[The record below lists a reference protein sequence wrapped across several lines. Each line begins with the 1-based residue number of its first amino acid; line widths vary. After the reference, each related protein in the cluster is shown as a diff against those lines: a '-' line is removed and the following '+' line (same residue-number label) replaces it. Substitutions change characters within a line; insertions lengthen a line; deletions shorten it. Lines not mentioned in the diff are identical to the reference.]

1 MRGFLTGLCRDA
13 GVALRTQNVQHFLH
27 GRLDAIHDHGEDPGR
42 CAADQHCTLL
52 IHGNGLLP
60 VPAGNIPEYHPGQLI
75 AIALV
80 LLLCPVK
87 VCHIAATHRRVKLH
101 IGDDIQRLGQLLLG
115 QPVLQSNTQD
125 QLKDTAQVGIG
136 DLVEAPGVPDLFHDI
151 TALDLHQTGILRE
164 GDKVVVERAG
174 IPLGKIDSQRLS
186 HRRGHGLLAGPVHGA
201 GAIHDHQSVP
211 VASEVLLGIPGHIHG
226 ATLPVRQDLAGNR
239 GCDDVIGV
247 QGIGVHDCLTARNLI
262 QIRAVALPVV
272 PVEGLA
278 VLEQRPGGLRRVGEG
293 VILLTQ
299 VVLQNPQ
306 GFAQPGQ
313 NLAVLFVAHAQRT
326 SHLSGGSYGI
336 VYVNFDAEGYVN
348 PEPLFEFEITS
359 PTKTSSR
366 AYPTEAGL
374 DYIKR
379 LMQTDTVTYYND
391 TLWVNKFHGLYVV
404 PEQTDSESKVIY
416 RTETSYTGLEL
427 WLRDHDSIDNN
438 LILDTVVASYACYA
452 EKAKAGNIAANMVY
466 HDYEG
471 SLVADLGVNDTLAS
485 DPVQR
490 TIYVEGMGG
499 VMGYVK
505 VTDQFVEKLAEL
517 GDEAKNGGYS
527 TVSINQAM
535 AYFPLTVNVKDPAE
549 RPAAIPFLD
558 AAPTRLGMY
567 TAFASLTGIPDYDY
581 EYEESLSNYGDQY
594 KLPYG
599 GELNRSRGCYAMDV
613 TAYIQR
619 MWSEYQRADGNLD
632 EVKYRSIFVAPAADD
647 MFTLGQVALQGN
659 DAIEIVLTY
668 TLMR

>member
-1 MRGFLTGLCRDA
+1 MMNCNKMSLRRAISAL
-13 GVALRTQNVQHFLH
+13 VAL
-27 GRLDAIHDHGEDPGR
+27 
-42 CAADQHCTLL
+42 CAAVVMLGACTEVDDALGSDL
-52 IHGNGLLP
+52 
-60 VPAGNIPEYHPGQLI
+60 IPENQRMTIRIDTLRNLETYIAQSDSVKSRIKGSGYAYIGQL
-75 AIALV
+75 
-80 LLLCPVK
+80 
-87 VCHIAATHRRVKLH
+87 R
-101 IGDDIQRLGQLLLG
+101 
-115 QPVLQSNTQD
+115 N
-125 QLKDTAQVGIG
+125 DT
-136 DLVEAPGVPDLFHDI
+136 F
-151 TALDLHQTGILRE
+151 
-164 GDKVVVERAG
+164 
-174 IPLGKIDSQRLS
+174 
-186 HRRGHGLLAGPVHGA
+186 
-201 GAIHDHQSVP
+201 
-211 VASEVLLGIPGHIHG
+211 
-226 ATLPVRQDLAGNR
+226 
-239 GCDDVIGV
+239 
-247 QGIGVHDCLTARNLI
+247 
-262 QIRAVALPVV
+262 
-272 PVEGLA
+272 
-278 VLEQRPGGLRRVGEG
+278 GLRRCSFISQILPTQLPYRAGFG
-293 VILLTQ
+293 IDPIFDSVIFTYSISDYK
-299 VVLQNPQ
+299 
-306 GFAQPGQ
+306 GDTMAAQKFYVYEV
-313 NLAVLFVAHAQRT
+313 NRKFVPEDST
-326 SHLSGGSYGI
+326 F
-336 VYVNFDAEGYVN
+336 YVNFDAEGYVN

-438 LILDTVVASYACYA
+438 LILDTIVASYACYA
-452 EKAKAGNIAANMVY
+452 TDAKMGNIAANMVY

-471 SLVADLGVNDTLAS
+471 SLVADLGVNDTLAG

-567 TAFASLTGIPDYDY
+567 TAFASLTGIPDYDH

-619 MWSEYQRADGNLD
+619 MWNEYQRADGNLD

>member
-1 MRGFLTGLCRDA
+1 MMNCNKMSLRRAISAL
-13 GVALRTQNVQHFLH
+13 VAL
-27 GRLDAIHDHGEDPGR
+27 
-42 CAADQHCTLL
+42 CAAVVMLGACTEVDDALGSDL
-52 IHGNGLLP
+52 
-60 VPAGNIPEYHPGQLI
+60 IPENQRMTIRIDTLRNLETYIAQSDSVKSRIKGSGYAYIGQL
-75 AIALV
+75 
-80 LLLCPVK
+80 
-87 VCHIAATHRRVKLH
+87 R
-101 IGDDIQRLGQLLLG
+101 
-115 QPVLQSNTQD
+115 N
-125 QLKDTAQVGIG
+125 DT
-136 DLVEAPGVPDLFHDI
+136 F
-151 TALDLHQTGILRE
+151 
-164 GDKVVVERAG
+164 
-174 IPLGKIDSQRLS
+174 
-186 HRRGHGLLAGPVHGA
+186 
-201 GAIHDHQSVP
+201 
-211 VASEVLLGIPGHIHG
+211 
-226 ATLPVRQDLAGNR
+226 
-239 GCDDVIGV
+239 
-247 QGIGVHDCLTARNLI
+247 
-262 QIRAVALPVV
+262 
-272 PVEGLA
+272 
-278 VLEQRPGGLRRVGEG
+278 GLRRCSFISQILPTQLPYRAGFG
-293 VILLTQ
+293 IDPIFDSVIFTYSISDYK
-299 VVLQNPQ
+299 
-306 GFAQPGQ
+306 GDTMAAQKFYVYEV
-313 NLAVLFVAHAQRT
+313 NRKFVPEDST
-326 SHLSGGSYGI
+326 F
-336 VYVNFDAEGYVN
+336 YVNFDAEGYVN

-366 AYPTEAGL
+366 AYPTKAGL

-438 LILDTVVASYACYA
+438 LILDTIVASYACYA
-452 EKAKAGNIAANMVY
+452 KDAKMGNIAANMVY

-471 SLVADLGVNDTLAS
+471 SIVGALGVNDTLAS

-613 TAYIQR
+613 TAYVQR
-619 MWSEYQRADGNLD
+619 MWNEYQRADGNLD

>member
-1 MRGFLTGLCRDA
+1 MMNCNKMSLRRAISAL
-13 GVALRTQNVQHFLH
+13 VAL
-27 GRLDAIHDHGEDPGR
+27 
-42 CAADQHCTLL
+42 CAAVVMLGACTEVDDALGSDL
-52 IHGNGLLP
+52 
-60 VPAGNIPEYHPGQLI
+60 IPENQRMTIRIDTLRNLETYIAQSDSVKSRIKGSGYAYIGQL
-75 AIALV
+75 
-80 LLLCPVK
+80 
-87 VCHIAATHRRVKLH
+87 R
-101 IGDDIQRLGQLLLG
+101 
-115 QPVLQSNTQD
+115 N
-125 QLKDTAQVGIG
+125 DT
-136 DLVEAPGVPDLFHDI
+136 F
-151 TALDLHQTGILRE
+151 
-164 GDKVVVERAG
+164 
-174 IPLGKIDSQRLS
+174 
-186 HRRGHGLLAGPVHGA
+186 
-201 GAIHDHQSVP
+201 
-211 VASEVLLGIPGHIHG
+211 
-226 ATLPVRQDLAGNR
+226 
-239 GCDDVIGV
+239 
-247 QGIGVHDCLTARNLI
+247 
-262 QIRAVALPVV
+262 
-272 PVEGLA
+272 
-278 VLEQRPGGLRRVGEG
+278 GLRRCSFISQILPTQLPYRAGFG
-293 VILLTQ
+293 IDPIFDSVIFTYSISDYK
-299 VVLQNPQ
+299 
-306 GFAQPGQ
+306 GDTMAAQKFYVYEV
-313 NLAVLFVAHAQRT
+313 NRKFVPEDST
-326 SHLSGGSYGI
+326 F
-336 VYVNFDAEGYVN
+336 YVNFDAEGYVN

-438 LILDTVVASYACYA
+438 LILDTIVASYACYA
-452 EKAKAGNIAANMVY
+452 TDAKMGNIAANMVY

-471 SLVADLGVNDTLAS
+471 SLVADLGVNDTLAG

-567 TAFASLTGIPDYDY
+567 TAFASLTGIPDYDH

-619 MWSEYQRADGNLD
+619 MWNEYQRADGNLD

-647 MFTLGQVALQGN
+647 MFTIGQVALQGN

>member
-1 MRGFLTGLCRDA
+1 MMNCNKMSLRRAISAL
-13 GVALRTQNVQHFLH
+13 VAL
-27 GRLDAIHDHGEDPGR
+27 
-42 CAADQHCTLL
+42 CAAVVMLGACTEVDDALGSDL
-52 IHGNGLLP
+52 
-60 VPAGNIPEYHPGQLI
+60 IPENQRMTIRIDTLRNLETYIAQSDSVKSRIKGSGYAYIGQL
-75 AIALV
+75 
-80 LLLCPVK
+80 
-87 VCHIAATHRRVKLH
+87 R
-101 IGDDIQRLGQLLLG
+101 
-115 QPVLQSNTQD
+115 N
-125 QLKDTAQVGIG
+125 DT
-136 DLVEAPGVPDLFHDI
+136 F
-151 TALDLHQTGILRE
+151 
-164 GDKVVVERAG
+164 
-174 IPLGKIDSQRLS
+174 
-186 HRRGHGLLAGPVHGA
+186 
-201 GAIHDHQSVP
+201 
-211 VASEVLLGIPGHIHG
+211 
-226 ATLPVRQDLAGNR
+226 
-239 GCDDVIGV
+239 
-247 QGIGVHDCLTARNLI
+247 
-262 QIRAVALPVV
+262 
-272 PVEGLA
+272 
-278 VLEQRPGGLRRVGEG
+278 GLRRCSFISQILPTQLPYRAGFG
-293 VILLTQ
+293 IDPIFDSVIFTYSISDYK
-299 VVLQNPQ
+299 
-306 GFAQPGQ
+306 GDTMAAQKFYVYEV
-313 NLAVLFVAHAQRT
+313 NRKFVPEDST
-326 SHLSGGSYGI
+326 F
-336 VYVNFDAEGYVN
+336 YVNFDAEGYVN

-438 LILDTVVASYACYA
+438 LILDTIVASYACYA
-452 EKAKAGNIAANMVY
+452 TDAKMGNIAANMVY

-471 SLVADLGVNDTLAS
+471 SLVADLGVNDTLAG
-485 DPVQR
+485 DPVRR

-567 TAFASLTGIPDYDY
+567 TAFASLTGIPDYDH

-619 MWSEYQRADGNLD
+619 MWNEYQRADGNLD

-647 MFTLGQVALQGN
+647 MFTIGQVALQGN

>member
-1 MRGFLTGLCRDA
+1 MMNCNKMSLRRAISAL
-13 GVALRTQNVQHFLH
+13 VAL
-27 GRLDAIHDHGEDPGR
+27 
-42 CAADQHCTLL
+42 CAAVVMLGACTEVDDALGSDL
-52 IHGNGLLP
+52 
-60 VPAGNIPEYHPGQLI
+60 IPENQRMTIRIDTLRNLETYIAQSDSVKSRIKGSGYAYIGQL
-75 AIALV
+75 
-80 LLLCPVK
+80 
-87 VCHIAATHRRVKLH
+87 R
-101 IGDDIQRLGQLLLG
+101 
-115 QPVLQSNTQD
+115 N
-125 QLKDTAQVGIG
+125 DT
-136 DLVEAPGVPDLFHDI
+136 F
-151 TALDLHQTGILRE
+151 
-164 GDKVVVERAG
+164 
-174 IPLGKIDSQRLS
+174 
-186 HRRGHGLLAGPVHGA
+186 
-201 GAIHDHQSVP
+201 
-211 VASEVLLGIPGHIHG
+211 
-226 ATLPVRQDLAGNR
+226 
-239 GCDDVIGV
+239 
-247 QGIGVHDCLTARNLI
+247 
-262 QIRAVALPVV
+262 
-272 PVEGLA
+272 
-278 VLEQRPGGLRRVGEG
+278 GLRRCSFISQILPTQLPYRAGFG
-293 VILLTQ
+293 IDPIFDSVIFTYSISDYK
-299 VVLQNPQ
+299 
-306 GFAQPGQ
+306 GDTMAAQKFYVYEV
-313 NLAVLFVAHAQRT
+313 NRKFVPEDST
-326 SHLSGGSYGI
+326 F
-336 VYVNFDAEGYVN
+336 YVNFDAEGYVN

-366 AYPTEAGL
+366 AYPTKAGL

-438 LILDTVVASYACYA
+438 LILDTIVASYACYA
-452 EKAKAGNIAANMVY
+452 KDAKMGNIAANMVY

-471 SLVADLGVNDTLAS
+471 SIVGALGVNDTLAS

>member
-1 MRGFLTGLCRDA
+1 MMNCNKMSLRRAISAL
-13 GVALRTQNVQHFLH
+13 VAL
-27 GRLDAIHDHGEDPGR
+27 
-42 CAADQHCTLL
+42 CAAVVMLGACTEVDDALGSDL
-52 IHGNGLLP
+52 
-60 VPAGNIPEYHPGQLI
+60 IPENQRMTIRIDTLRNLETYIAQSDSVKSRIKGSGYAYIGQL
-75 AIALV
+75 
-80 LLLCPVK
+80 
-87 VCHIAATHRRVKLH
+87 R
-101 IGDDIQRLGQLLLG
+101 
-115 QPVLQSNTQD
+115 N
-125 QLKDTAQVGIG
+125 DT
-136 DLVEAPGVPDLFHDI
+136 F
-151 TALDLHQTGILRE
+151 
-164 GDKVVVERAG
+164 
-174 IPLGKIDSQRLS
+174 
-186 HRRGHGLLAGPVHGA
+186 
-201 GAIHDHQSVP
+201 
-211 VASEVLLGIPGHIHG
+211 
-226 ATLPVRQDLAGNR
+226 
-239 GCDDVIGV
+239 
-247 QGIGVHDCLTARNLI
+247 
-262 QIRAVALPVV
+262 
-272 PVEGLA
+272 
-278 VLEQRPGGLRRVGEG
+278 GLRRCSFISQILPTQLPYRAGFG
-293 VILLTQ
+293 IDPIFDSVIFTYSISDYK
-299 VVLQNPQ
+299 
-306 GFAQPGQ
+306 GDTMAAQKFYVYEV
-313 NLAVLFVAHAQRT
+313 NRKFVPEDST
-326 SHLSGGSYGI
+326 F
-336 VYVNFDAEGYVN
+336 YVNFDAEGYVN

-471 SLVADLGVNDTLAS
+471 SLVADLGVNDTLAG

-567 TAFASLTGIPDYDY
+567 TAFASLTGIPDYDH

-613 TAYIQR
+613 TAYVQR
-619 MWSEYQRADGNLD
+619 MWNEYQRADGNLD

>member
-1 MRGFLTGLCRDA
+1 MMNCNKMSLRRAISAL
-13 GVALRTQNVQHFLH
+13 VAL
-27 GRLDAIHDHGEDPGR
+27 
-42 CAADQHCTLL
+42 CAAVVMLGACTEVDDALGSDL
-52 IHGNGLLP
+52 
-60 VPAGNIPEYHPGQLI
+60 IPENQRMTIRIDTLRNLETYIAQSDSVKSRINGSGYAYIGQL
-75 AIALV
+75 
-80 LLLCPVK
+80 
-87 VCHIAATHRRVKLH
+87 R
-101 IGDDIQRLGQLLLG
+101 
-115 QPVLQSNTQD
+115 N
-125 QLKDTAQVGIG
+125 DT
-136 DLVEAPGVPDLFHDI
+136 F
-151 TALDLHQTGILRE
+151 
-164 GDKVVVERAG
+164 
-174 IPLGKIDSQRLS
+174 
-186 HRRGHGLLAGPVHGA
+186 
-201 GAIHDHQSVP
+201 
-211 VASEVLLGIPGHIHG
+211 
-226 ATLPVRQDLAGNR
+226 
-239 GCDDVIGV
+239 
-247 QGIGVHDCLTARNLI
+247 
-262 QIRAVALPVV
+262 
-272 PVEGLA
+272 
-278 VLEQRPGGLRRVGEG
+278 GLRRCSFISQILPTQLPYRAGFG
-293 VILLTQ
+293 IDPIFDSVIFTYSISDYK
-299 VVLQNPQ
+299 
-306 GFAQPGQ
+306 GDTMAAQKFYVYEV
-313 NLAVLFVAHAQRT
+313 NRKFVPEDST
-326 SHLSGGSYGI
+326 F
-336 VYVNFDAEGYVN
+336 YVNFDAEGYVN

-452 EKAKAGNIAANMVY
+452 EKAKMGNIAANMVY

-613 TAYIQR
+613 TAYVQR

>member
-1 MRGFLTGLCRDA
+1 MMNCNKMSLRRAISAL
-13 GVALRTQNVQHFLH
+13 VAL
-27 GRLDAIHDHGEDPGR
+27 
-42 CAADQHCTLL
+42 CAAVVMLGACTEVDDALGSDL
-52 IHGNGLLP
+52 
-60 VPAGNIPEYHPGQLI
+60 IPENQRMTIRIDTLRNLETYIAQSDSVKSRIKGSGYAYIGQL
-75 AIALV
+75 
-80 LLLCPVK
+80 
-87 VCHIAATHRRVKLH
+87 R
-101 IGDDIQRLGQLLLG
+101 
-115 QPVLQSNTQD
+115 N
-125 QLKDTAQVGIG
+125 DT
-136 DLVEAPGVPDLFHDI
+136 F
-151 TALDLHQTGILRE
+151 
-164 GDKVVVERAG
+164 
-174 IPLGKIDSQRLS
+174 
-186 HRRGHGLLAGPVHGA
+186 
-201 GAIHDHQSVP
+201 
-211 VASEVLLGIPGHIHG
+211 
-226 ATLPVRQDLAGNR
+226 
-239 GCDDVIGV
+239 
-247 QGIGVHDCLTARNLI
+247 
-262 QIRAVALPVV
+262 
-272 PVEGLA
+272 
-278 VLEQRPGGLRRVGEG
+278 GLRRCSFISQILPTQLPYRAGFG
-293 VILLTQ
+293 IDPIFDSVIFTYSISDYK
-299 VVLQNPQ
+299 
-306 GFAQPGQ
+306 GDTMAAQKFYVYEV
-313 NLAVLFVAHAQRT
+313 NRKFVPEDST
-326 SHLSGGSYGI
+326 F
-336 VYVNFDAEGYVN
+336 YVNFDAEGYVN

-438 LILDTVVASYACYA
+438 LILDTIVASYACYA
-452 EKAKAGNIAANMVY
+452 KDAKMGNIAANMVE

-471 SLVADLGVNDTLAS
+471 SIVGALGVNDTLAS
-485 DPVQR
+485 DPIQR

-535 AYFPLTVNVKDPAE
+535 VYFPLTVNVKDPAE
-549 RPAAIPFLD
+549 RPVAIPFLD

-567 TAFASLTGIPDYDY
+567 TAFASLTGIPDYDH
-581 EYEESLSNYGDQY
+581 EYEESLSNYGESY

-599 GELNRSRGCYAMDV
+599 GELNRSRGCYTMDV
-613 TAYIQR
+613 TAYVQR

>member
-1 MRGFLTGLCRDA
+1 MNCNKMSLRRAISAL
-13 GVALRTQNVQHFLH
+13 VAL
-27 GRLDAIHDHGEDPGR
+27 
-42 CAADQHCTLL
+42 CAAVVMLGACTEVDDALGSDL
-52 IHGNGLLP
+52 
-60 VPAGNIPEYHPGQLI
+60 IPENQRMTIRIDTLRNLETYIAQSDSVKSRINGSGYAYIGQL
-75 AIALV
+75 
-80 LLLCPVK
+80 
-87 VCHIAATHRRVKLH
+87 R
-101 IGDDIQRLGQLLLG
+101 
-115 QPVLQSNTQD
+115 N
-125 QLKDTAQVGIG
+125 DT
-136 DLVEAPGVPDLFHDI
+136 F
-151 TALDLHQTGILRE
+151 
-164 GDKVVVERAG
+164 
-174 IPLGKIDSQRLS
+174 
-186 HRRGHGLLAGPVHGA
+186 
-201 GAIHDHQSVP
+201 
-211 VASEVLLGIPGHIHG
+211 
-226 ATLPVRQDLAGNR
+226 
-239 GCDDVIGV
+239 
-247 QGIGVHDCLTARNLI
+247 
-262 QIRAVALPVV
+262 
-272 PVEGLA
+272 
-278 VLEQRPGGLRRVGEG
+278 GLRRCSFISQILPTQLPYRAGFG
-293 VILLTQ
+293 IDPIFDSVIFTYSISDYK
-299 VVLQNPQ
+299 
-306 GFAQPGQ
+306 GDTMAAQKFYVYEV
-313 NLAVLFVAHAQRT
+313 NRKFVPEDST
-326 SHLSGGSYGI
+326 F
-336 VYVNFDAEGYVN
+336 YVNFDAEGYVN

-416 RTETSYTGLEL
+416 RTETSYTGMEL

-438 LILDTVVASYACYA
+438 LILDTIVASYACYA
-452 EKAKAGNIAANMVY
+452 KDAKMGNIAANMVY

-613 TAYIQR
+613 TAYVQR

>member
-1 MRGFLTGLCRDA
+1 MMNCNKMSLRRAISAL
-13 GVALRTQNVQHFLH
+13 VAL
-27 GRLDAIHDHGEDPGR
+27 
-42 CAADQHCTLL
+42 CAAVVMLGACTEVDDALGSDL
-52 IHGNGLLP
+52 
-60 VPAGNIPEYHPGQLI
+60 IPENQRMTIRIDTLRNLETYIAQSDSVKSRIKGSGYAYIGQL
-75 AIALV
+75 
-80 LLLCPVK
+80 
-87 VCHIAATHRRVKLH
+87 R
-101 IGDDIQRLGQLLLG
+101 
-115 QPVLQSNTQD
+115 N
-125 QLKDTAQVGIG
+125 DT
-136 DLVEAPGVPDLFHDI
+136 F
-151 TALDLHQTGILRE
+151 
-164 GDKVVVERAG
+164 
-174 IPLGKIDSQRLS
+174 
-186 HRRGHGLLAGPVHGA
+186 
-201 GAIHDHQSVP
+201 
-211 VASEVLLGIPGHIHG
+211 
-226 ATLPVRQDLAGNR
+226 
-239 GCDDVIGV
+239 
-247 QGIGVHDCLTARNLI
+247 
-262 QIRAVALPVV
+262 
-272 PVEGLA
+272 
-278 VLEQRPGGLRRVGEG
+278 GLRRCSFISQILPTQLPYRAGFG
-293 VILLTQ
+293 IDPIFDSVIFTYSISDYK
-299 VVLQNPQ
+299 
-306 GFAQPGQ
+306 GDTMAAQKFYVYEV
-313 NLAVLFVAHAQRT
+313 NRKFVPEDST
-326 SHLSGGSYGI
+326 F
-336 VYVNFDAEGYVN
+336 YVNFDAEGYVN

-438 LILDTVVASYACYA
+438 LILDTIVASYACYA
-452 EKAKAGNIAANMVY
+452 TDAKMGNIAANMVY

-471 SLVADLGVNDTLAS
+471 SLVADLGVNDTLAG

-613 TAYIQR
+613 TAYVQR
-619 MWSEYQRADGNLD
+619 MWNEYQRADGNLD

>member
-1 MRGFLTGLCRDA
+1 MMNCNKMSLRRAISAL
-13 GVALRTQNVQHFLH
+13 VAL
-27 GRLDAIHDHGEDPGR
+27 
-42 CAADQHCTLL
+42 CAAVVMLGACTEVDDALGSDL
-52 IHGNGLLP
+52 
-60 VPAGNIPEYHPGQLI
+60 IPENQRMTIRIDTLRNLETYIAQSDSVKSRINGSGYAYIGQL
-75 AIALV
+75 
-80 LLLCPVK
+80 
-87 VCHIAATHRRVKLH
+87 R
-101 IGDDIQRLGQLLLG
+101 
-115 QPVLQSNTQD
+115 N
-125 QLKDTAQVGIG
+125 DT
-136 DLVEAPGVPDLFHDI
+136 F
-151 TALDLHQTGILRE
+151 
-164 GDKVVVERAG
+164 
-174 IPLGKIDSQRLS
+174 
-186 HRRGHGLLAGPVHGA
+186 
-201 GAIHDHQSVP
+201 
-211 VASEVLLGIPGHIHG
+211 
-226 ATLPVRQDLAGNR
+226 
-239 GCDDVIGV
+239 
-247 QGIGVHDCLTARNLI
+247 
-262 QIRAVALPVV
+262 
-272 PVEGLA
+272 
-278 VLEQRPGGLRRVGEG
+278 GLRRCSFISQILPTQLPYRAGFG
-293 VILLTQ
+293 IDPIFDSVIFTYSISDYK
-299 VVLQNPQ
+299 
-306 GFAQPGQ
+306 GDTMAAQKFYVYEV
-313 NLAVLFVAHAQRT
+313 NRKFVPEDST
-326 SHLSGGSYGI
+326 F
-336 VYVNFDAEGYVN
+336 YVNFDAEGYVN

-416 RTETSYTGLEL
+416 RTETSYTGMEL

-438 LILDTVVASYACYA
+438 LILDTIVASYACYA
-452 EKAKAGNIAANMVY
+452 KDAKMGNIAANMVY

-613 TAYIQR
+613 TAYVQR

>member
-1 MRGFLTGLCRDA
+1 MMNCNKMSLRRAISAL
-13 GVALRTQNVQHFLH
+13 VAL
-27 GRLDAIHDHGEDPGR
+27 
-42 CAADQHCTLL
+42 CAAVVMLGACTEVDDALGSDL
-52 IHGNGLLP
+52 
-60 VPAGNIPEYHPGQLI
+60 IPENQRMTIRIDTLRNLETYIAQSDSVKSRIKGSGYAYIGQL
-75 AIALV
+75 
-80 LLLCPVK
+80 
-87 VCHIAATHRRVKLH
+87 R
-101 IGDDIQRLGQLLLG
+101 
-115 QPVLQSNTQD
+115 N
-125 QLKDTAQVGIG
+125 DT
-136 DLVEAPGVPDLFHDI
+136 F
-151 TALDLHQTGILRE
+151 
-164 GDKVVVERAG
+164 
-174 IPLGKIDSQRLS
+174 
-186 HRRGHGLLAGPVHGA
+186 
-201 GAIHDHQSVP
+201 
-211 VASEVLLGIPGHIHG
+211 
-226 ATLPVRQDLAGNR
+226 
-239 GCDDVIGV
+239 
-247 QGIGVHDCLTARNLI
+247 
-262 QIRAVALPVV
+262 
-272 PVEGLA
+272 
-278 VLEQRPGGLRRVGEG
+278 GLRRCSFISQILPTQLPYRAGFG
-293 VILLTQ
+293 IDPIFDSVIFTYSISDYK
-299 VVLQNPQ
+299 
-306 GFAQPGQ
+306 GDTMAAQKFYVYEV
-313 NLAVLFVAHAQRT
+313 NRKFVPEDST
-326 SHLSGGSYGI
+326 F
-336 VYVNFDAEGYVN
+336 YVNFDAEGYVN

-438 LILDTVVASYACYA
+438 LILDTIVASYACYA
-452 EKAKAGNIAANMVY
+452 KDAKMGNIAANMVY

>member
-1 MRGFLTGLCRDA
+1 MMNCNKMSLRRAISAL
-13 GVALRTQNVQHFLH
+13 VAL
-27 GRLDAIHDHGEDPGR
+27 
-42 CAADQHCTLL
+42 CAAVVMLGACTEVDDALGSDL
-52 IHGNGLLP
+52 
-60 VPAGNIPEYHPGQLI
+60 IPENQRMTIRIDTLRNLETYIAQSDSVKSRIKGSGYAYIGQL
-75 AIALV
+75 
-80 LLLCPVK
+80 
-87 VCHIAATHRRVKLH
+87 R
-101 IGDDIQRLGQLLLG
+101 
-115 QPVLQSNTQD
+115 N
-125 QLKDTAQVGIG
+125 DT
-136 DLVEAPGVPDLFHDI
+136 F
-151 TALDLHQTGILRE
+151 
-164 GDKVVVERAG
+164 
-174 IPLGKIDSQRLS
+174 
-186 HRRGHGLLAGPVHGA
+186 
-201 GAIHDHQSVP
+201 
-211 VASEVLLGIPGHIHG
+211 
-226 ATLPVRQDLAGNR
+226 
-239 GCDDVIGV
+239 
-247 QGIGVHDCLTARNLI
+247 
-262 QIRAVALPVV
+262 
-272 PVEGLA
+272 
-278 VLEQRPGGLRRVGEG
+278 GLRRCSFISQ
-293 VILLTQ
+293 ILPTQ
-299 VVLQNPQ
+299 LPYRA
-306 GFAQPGQ
+306 GFGIDPIFDSVMFTYSISDYKGDTMAAQKFYVYEV
-313 NLAVLFVAHAQRT
+313 NRKFVPEDST
-326 SHLSGGSYGI
+326 F
-336 VYVNFDAEGYVN
+336 YVNFDAEGYVN
-348 PEPLFEFEITS
+348 SEPLFEFEITS

-438 LILDTVVASYACYA
+438 LILDTIVASYACYA
-452 EKAKAGNIAANMVY
+452 KDAKMGNISANMVY

-471 SLVADLGVNDTLAS
+471 SIVGALGVNDTLAS

-535 AYFPLTVNVKDPAE
+535 VYFPLTVNVKDPAE

-558 AAPTRLGMY
+558 AAPMRLGMY
-567 TAFASLTGIPDYDY
+567 TAFASLTGIPDYDH

-613 TAYIQR
+613 TAYVQR

>member
-1 MRGFLTGLCRDA
+1 MMNCNKMSLRRAISAL
-13 GVALRTQNVQHFLH
+13 VAL
-27 GRLDAIHDHGEDPGR
+27 
-42 CAADQHCTLL
+42 CAAVVMLGACTEVDDALGSDL
-52 IHGNGLLP
+52 
-60 VPAGNIPEYHPGQLI
+60 IPENQRMTIRIDTLRNLETYIAQSDSVKSRIKGSGYAYIGQL
-75 AIALV
+75 
-80 LLLCPVK
+80 
-87 VCHIAATHRRVKLH
+87 R
-101 IGDDIQRLGQLLLG
+101 
-115 QPVLQSNTQD
+115 N
-125 QLKDTAQVGIG
+125 DT
-136 DLVEAPGVPDLFHDI
+136 F
-151 TALDLHQTGILRE
+151 
-164 GDKVVVERAG
+164 
-174 IPLGKIDSQRLS
+174 
-186 HRRGHGLLAGPVHGA
+186 
-201 GAIHDHQSVP
+201 
-211 VASEVLLGIPGHIHG
+211 
-226 ATLPVRQDLAGNR
+226 
-239 GCDDVIGV
+239 
-247 QGIGVHDCLTARNLI
+247 
-262 QIRAVALPVV
+262 
-272 PVEGLA
+272 
-278 VLEQRPGGLRRVGEG
+278 GLRRCSFISQ
-293 VILLTQ
+293 ILPTQ
-299 VVLQNPQ
+299 LPYRA
-306 GFAQPGQ
+306 GFGIDPIFDSVMFTYSISDYKGDTMAAQKFYVYEV
-313 NLAVLFVAHAQRT
+313 NRKFVPEDST
-326 SHLSGGSYGI
+326 F
-336 VYVNFDAEGYVN
+336 YVNFDAEGYVN

-438 LILDTVVASYACYA
+438 LILDTIVASYACYA
-452 EKAKAGNIAANMVY
+452 QDATMGNIAANMVE

-471 SLVADLGVNDTLAS
+471 SIVGALGVNDTLAS

-535 AYFPLTVNVKDPAE
+535 VYFPLTVNVKDPAE

-567 TAFASLTGIPDYDY
+567 TAFASLTGIPDYDH
-581 EYEESLSNYGDQY
+581 EYEESLSNYGESY

-599 GELNRSRGCYAMDV
+599 GELNRSRGCYTMDV
-613 TAYIQR
+613 TAYVQR

>member
-1 MRGFLTGLCRDA
+1 MNCNKMSLRRAISAL
-13 GVALRTQNVQHFLH
+13 VAL
-27 GRLDAIHDHGEDPGR
+27 
-42 CAADQHCTLL
+42 CAAVVMLGACTEVDDALGSDL
-52 IHGNGLLP
+52 
-60 VPAGNIPEYHPGQLI
+60 IPENQRMTIRIDTLRNLETYIAQSDSVKSRIKGSGYAYIGQL
-75 AIALV
+75 
-80 LLLCPVK
+80 
-87 VCHIAATHRRVKLH
+87 R
-101 IGDDIQRLGQLLLG
+101 
-115 QPVLQSNTQD
+115 N
-125 QLKDTAQVGIG
+125 DT
-136 DLVEAPGVPDLFHDI
+136 F
-151 TALDLHQTGILRE
+151 
-164 GDKVVVERAG
+164 
-174 IPLGKIDSQRLS
+174 
-186 HRRGHGLLAGPVHGA
+186 
-201 GAIHDHQSVP
+201 
-211 VASEVLLGIPGHIHG
+211 
-226 ATLPVRQDLAGNR
+226 
-239 GCDDVIGV
+239 
-247 QGIGVHDCLTARNLI
+247 
-262 QIRAVALPVV
+262 
-272 PVEGLA
+272 
-278 VLEQRPGGLRRVGEG
+278 GLRRCSFISQILPTQLPYRAGFG
-293 VILLTQ
+293 IDPIFDSVIFTYSISDYK
-299 VVLQNPQ
+299 
-306 GFAQPGQ
+306 GDTMAAQKFYVYEV
-313 NLAVLFVAHAQRT
+313 NRKFVPEDST
-326 SHLSGGSYGI
+326 F
-336 VYVNFDAEGYVN
+336 YVNFDAEGYVN

-438 LILDTVVASYACYA
+438 LILDTIVASYACYA
-452 EKAKAGNIAANMVY
+452 KDAKMGNIAANMVE

-471 SLVADLGVNDTLAS
+471 SIVGALGVNDTLAS
-485 DPVQR
+485 DPIQR

-535 AYFPLTVNVKDPAE
+535 VYFPLTVNVKDPAE
-549 RPAAIPFLD
+549 RPVAIPFLD

-567 TAFASLTGIPDYDY
+567 TAFASLTGIPDYDH
-581 EYEESLSNYGDQY
+581 EYEESLSNYGESY

-599 GELNRSRGCYAMDV
+599 GELNRSRGCYTMDV
-613 TAYIQR
+613 TAYVQR

>member
-1 MRGFLTGLCRDA
+1 MNCNKMSLRRAISAL
-13 GVALRTQNVQHFLH
+13 VAL
-27 GRLDAIHDHGEDPGR
+27 
-42 CAADQHCTLL
+42 CAAVVMLGACTEVDDALGSDL
-52 IHGNGLLP
+52 
-60 VPAGNIPEYHPGQLI
+60 IPENQRMTIRIDTLRNLETYIAQSDSVKSRIKGSGYAYIGQL
-75 AIALV
+75 
-80 LLLCPVK
+80 
-87 VCHIAATHRRVKLH
+87 R
-101 IGDDIQRLGQLLLG
+101 
-115 QPVLQSNTQD
+115 N
-125 QLKDTAQVGIG
+125 DT
-136 DLVEAPGVPDLFHDI
+136 F
-151 TALDLHQTGILRE
+151 
-164 GDKVVVERAG
+164 
-174 IPLGKIDSQRLS
+174 
-186 HRRGHGLLAGPVHGA
+186 
-201 GAIHDHQSVP
+201 
-211 VASEVLLGIPGHIHG
+211 
-226 ATLPVRQDLAGNR
+226 
-239 GCDDVIGV
+239 
-247 QGIGVHDCLTARNLI
+247 
-262 QIRAVALPVV
+262 
-272 PVEGLA
+272 
-278 VLEQRPGGLRRVGEG
+278 GLRRCSFISQILPTQLPYRAGFG
-293 VILLTQ
+293 IDPIFDSVIFTYSISDYK
-299 VVLQNPQ
+299 
-306 GFAQPGQ
+306 GDTMAAQKFYVYEV
-313 NLAVLFVAHAQRT
+313 NRKFVPEDST
-326 SHLSGGSYGI
+326 F
-336 VYVNFDAEGYVN
+336 YVNFDAEGYVN

-438 LILDTVVASYACYA
+438 LILDTIVASYACYA
-452 EKAKAGNIAANMVY
+452 TDAKMGNIAANMVY

-567 TAFASLTGIPDYDY
+567 TAFASLTGIPDYDH

-619 MWSEYQRADGNLD
+619 MWNEYQRADGNLD

>member
-1 MRGFLTGLCRDA
+1 MMNCNKMSLRRAISAL
-13 GVALRTQNVQHFLH
+13 VAL
-27 GRLDAIHDHGEDPGR
+27 
-42 CAADQHCTLL
+42 CAAVVMLGACTEVDDALGSDL
-52 IHGNGLLP
+52 
-60 VPAGNIPEYHPGQLI
+60 IPENQRMTIRIDTLRNLETYIAQSDSVKSRIEGSGYAYIGQL
-75 AIALV
+75 
-80 LLLCPVK
+80 
-87 VCHIAATHRRVKLH
+87 R
-101 IGDDIQRLGQLLLG
+101 
-115 QPVLQSNTQD
+115 N
-125 QLKDTAQVGIG
+125 DT
-136 DLVEAPGVPDLFHDI
+136 F
-151 TALDLHQTGILRE
+151 
-164 GDKVVVERAG
+164 
-174 IPLGKIDSQRLS
+174 
-186 HRRGHGLLAGPVHGA
+186 
-201 GAIHDHQSVP
+201 
-211 VASEVLLGIPGHIHG
+211 
-226 ATLPVRQDLAGNR
+226 
-239 GCDDVIGV
+239 
-247 QGIGVHDCLTARNLI
+247 
-262 QIRAVALPVV
+262 
-272 PVEGLA
+272 
-278 VLEQRPGGLRRVGEG
+278 GLRRCSFISQ
-293 VILLTQ
+293 ILPTQ
-299 VVLQNPQ
+299 LPYRA
-306 GFAQPGQ
+306 GFGIDPIFDSVMFTYSISDYKGDTMAAQKFYVYEV
-313 NLAVLFVAHAQRT
+313 NRKFVPEDST
-326 SHLSGGSYGI
+326 F
-336 VYVNFDAEGYVN
+336 YVNFDAEGYVN

-438 LILDTVVASYACYA
+438 LILDTIVASYACYA
-452 EKAKAGNIAANMVY
+452 KDAKMGNIAANMVE

-471 SLVADLGVNDTLAS
+471 SIVGALGVNDTLAS
-485 DPVQR
+485 DPIQR

-535 AYFPLTVNVKDPAE
+535 VYFPLTVNVKDPAE

-567 TAFASLTGIPDYDY
+567 TAFASLTGIPDYDH
-581 EYEESLSNYGDQY
+581 EYEESLSNYGESY

-599 GELNRSRGCYAMDV
+599 GELNRSRGCYTMDV
-613 TAYIQR
+613 TAYVQR

>member
-1 MRGFLTGLCRDA
+1 MNCNKMSLRRAISAL
-13 GVALRTQNVQHFLH
+13 VAL
-27 GRLDAIHDHGEDPGR
+27 
-42 CAADQHCTLL
+42 CAAVVMLGACTEVDDALGSDL
-52 IHGNGLLP
+52 
-60 VPAGNIPEYHPGQLI
+60 IPENQRMTIRIDTLRNLETYIAQSDSVKSRIKGSGYAYIGQL
-75 AIALV
+75 
-80 LLLCPVK
+80 
-87 VCHIAATHRRVKLH
+87 R
-101 IGDDIQRLGQLLLG
+101 
-115 QPVLQSNTQD
+115 N
-125 QLKDTAQVGIG
+125 DT
-136 DLVEAPGVPDLFHDI
+136 F
-151 TALDLHQTGILRE
+151 
-164 GDKVVVERAG
+164 
-174 IPLGKIDSQRLS
+174 
-186 HRRGHGLLAGPVHGA
+186 
-201 GAIHDHQSVP
+201 
-211 VASEVLLGIPGHIHG
+211 
-226 ATLPVRQDLAGNR
+226 
-239 GCDDVIGV
+239 
-247 QGIGVHDCLTARNLI
+247 
-262 QIRAVALPVV
+262 
-272 PVEGLA
+272 
-278 VLEQRPGGLRRVGEG
+278 GLRRCSFISQILPTQLPYRAGFG
-293 VILLTQ
+293 IDPIFDSVIFTYSISDYK
-299 VVLQNPQ
+299 
-306 GFAQPGQ
+306 GDTMAAQKFYVYEV
-313 NLAVLFVAHAQRT
+313 NRKFVPEDST
-326 SHLSGGSYGI
+326 F
-336 VYVNFDAEGYVN
+336 YVNFDAEGYVN

-438 LILDTVVASYACYA
+438 LILDTIVASYACYA
-452 EKAKAGNIAANMVY
+452 TDAKMGNIAANMVY

-471 SLVADLGVNDTLAS
+471 SLVADLGVNDTLAG

-567 TAFASLTGIPDYDY
+567 TAFASLTGIPDYDH

-613 TAYIQR
+613 TAYVQR
-619 MWSEYQRADGNLD
+619 MWNEYQRADGNLD

>member
-1 MRGFLTGLCRDA
+1 MSLRRAISAL
-13 GVALRTQNVQHFLH
+13 VAL
-27 GRLDAIHDHGEDPGR
+27 
-42 CAADQHCTLL
+42 CAAVVMLGACTEVDDALGSDL
-52 IHGNGLLP
+52 
-60 VPAGNIPEYHPGQLI
+60 IPENQRMTIRIDTLRNLETYIAQSDSVKSRINGSGYAYIGQL
-75 AIALV
+75 
-80 LLLCPVK
+80 
-87 VCHIAATHRRVKLH
+87 R
-101 IGDDIQRLGQLLLG
+101 
-115 QPVLQSNTQD
+115 N
-125 QLKDTAQVGIG
+125 DT
-136 DLVEAPGVPDLFHDI
+136 F
-151 TALDLHQTGILRE
+151 
-164 GDKVVVERAG
+164 
-174 IPLGKIDSQRLS
+174 
-186 HRRGHGLLAGPVHGA
+186 
-201 GAIHDHQSVP
+201 
-211 VASEVLLGIPGHIHG
+211 
-226 ATLPVRQDLAGNR
+226 
-239 GCDDVIGV
+239 
-247 QGIGVHDCLTARNLI
+247 
-262 QIRAVALPVV
+262 
-272 PVEGLA
+272 
-278 VLEQRPGGLRRVGEG
+278 GLRRCSFISQILPTQLPYRAGFG
-293 VILLTQ
+293 IDPIFDSVIFTYSISDYK
-299 VVLQNPQ
+299 
-306 GFAQPGQ
+306 GDTMAAQKFYVYEV
-313 NLAVLFVAHAQRT
+313 NRKFVPEDST
-326 SHLSGGSYGI
+326 F
-336 VYVNFDAEGYVN
+336 YVNFDAEGYVN

-416 RTETSYTGLEL
+416 RTETSYTGMEL

-438 LILDTVVASYACYA
+438 LILDTIVASYACYA
-452 EKAKAGNIAANMVY
+452 KDAKMGNIAANMVY

-613 TAYIQR
+613 TAYVQR

>member
-1 MRGFLTGLCRDA
+1 MNCNKMSLRRAISAL
-13 GVALRTQNVQHFLH
+13 VAL
-27 GRLDAIHDHGEDPGR
+27 
-42 CAADQHCTLL
+42 CAAVVMLGACTEVDDALGSNL
-52 IHGNGLLP
+52 
-60 VPAGNIPEYHPGQLI
+60 IPENQRMTIRIDTLRNLETYIAQSDSVKSRIKGSGYAYIGQL
-75 AIALV
+75 
-80 LLLCPVK
+80 
-87 VCHIAATHRRVKLH
+87 R
-101 IGDDIQRLGQLLLG
+101 
-115 QPVLQSNTQD
+115 N
-125 QLKDTAQVGIG
+125 DT
-136 DLVEAPGVPDLFHDI
+136 F
-151 TALDLHQTGILRE
+151 
-164 GDKVVVERAG
+164 
-174 IPLGKIDSQRLS
+174 
-186 HRRGHGLLAGPVHGA
+186 
-201 GAIHDHQSVP
+201 
-211 VASEVLLGIPGHIHG
+211 
-226 ATLPVRQDLAGNR
+226 
-239 GCDDVIGV
+239 
-247 QGIGVHDCLTARNLI
+247 
-262 QIRAVALPVV
+262 
-272 PVEGLA
+272 
-278 VLEQRPGGLRRVGEG
+278 GLRRCSFISQILPTQLPYRAGFG
-293 VILLTQ
+293 IDPIFDSVIFTYSISDYK
-299 VVLQNPQ
+299 
-306 GFAQPGQ
+306 GDTMAAQKFYVYEV
-313 NLAVLFVAHAQRT
+313 NRKFVPEDST
-326 SHLSGGSYGI
+326 F
-336 VYVNFDAEGYVN
+336 YVNFDAEGYVN

-366 AYPTEAGL
+366 AYPTKAGL

-438 LILDTVVASYACYA
+438 LILDTIVASYACYA
-452 EKAKAGNIAANMVY
+452 KDAKMGNIAANMVY

-471 SLVADLGVNDTLAS
+471 SIVGALGVNDTLAS

>member
-1 MRGFLTGLCRDA
+1 MMNCNKMSLRRAISAL
-13 GVALRTQNVQHFLH
+13 VAL
-27 GRLDAIHDHGEDPGR
+27 
-42 CAADQHCTLL
+42 CAAVVMLGACTEVDDALGSDL
-52 IHGNGLLP
+52 
-60 VPAGNIPEYHPGQLI
+60 IPENQRMTIRIDTLRNLETYIAQSDSVKSRIEGSSYAYIGQL
-75 AIALV
+75 
-80 LLLCPVK
+80 
-87 VCHIAATHRRVKLH
+87 R
-101 IGDDIQRLGQLLLG
+101 
-115 QPVLQSNTQD
+115 N
-125 QLKDTAQVGIG
+125 DT
-136 DLVEAPGVPDLFHDI
+136 F
-151 TALDLHQTGILRE
+151 
-164 GDKVVVERAG
+164 
-174 IPLGKIDSQRLS
+174 
-186 HRRGHGLLAGPVHGA
+186 
-201 GAIHDHQSVP
+201 
-211 VASEVLLGIPGHIHG
+211 
-226 ATLPVRQDLAGNR
+226 
-239 GCDDVIGV
+239 
-247 QGIGVHDCLTARNLI
+247 
-262 QIRAVALPVV
+262 
-272 PVEGLA
+272 
-278 VLEQRPGGLRRVGEG
+278 GLRRCSFISQILPTQLPYRAGFG
-293 VILLTQ
+293 IDPIFDSVIFTYSISDYK
-299 VVLQNPQ
+299 
-306 GFAQPGQ
+306 GDTMAAQKFYVYEV
-313 NLAVLFVAHAQRT
+313 NRKFVPEDST
-326 SHLSGGSYGI
+326 F
-336 VYVNFDAEGYVN
+336 YVDFDAEGYVN

-438 LILDTVVASYACYA
+438 LILDTIVASYACYA
-452 EKAKAGNIAANMVY
+452 KDAKMGNIAANMVE

-471 SLVADLGVNDTLAS
+471 SIVGALGVNDTLAS
-485 DPVQR
+485 DPIQR

-535 AYFPLTVNVKDPAE
+535 VYFPLTVNVSNPAE

-567 TAFASLTGIPDYDY
+567 TAFASLTGIPDYDH
-581 EYEESLSNYGDQY
+581 EYEESLSNYGESY

-599 GELNRSRGCYAMDV
+599 GELNRSRGCYTMDV
-613 TAYIQR
+613 TAYVQR

-659 DAIEIVLTY
+659 EAIEIVLTY

>member
-1 MRGFLTGLCRDA
+1 MNCNKMSLRRAISAL
-13 GVALRTQNVQHFLH
+13 VAL
-27 GRLDAIHDHGEDPGR
+27 
-42 CAADQHCTLL
+42 CAAVVMLGACTEVDDALGSDL
-52 IHGNGLLP
+52 
-60 VPAGNIPEYHPGQLI
+60 IPENQRMTIRIDTLRNLETYIAQSDSVKSRIEGSGYAYIGQL
-75 AIALV
+75 
-80 LLLCPVK
+80 
-87 VCHIAATHRRVKLH
+87 R
-101 IGDDIQRLGQLLLG
+101 
-115 QPVLQSNTQD
+115 N
-125 QLKDTAQVGIG
+125 DT
-136 DLVEAPGVPDLFHDI
+136 F
-151 TALDLHQTGILRE
+151 
-164 GDKVVVERAG
+164 
-174 IPLGKIDSQRLS
+174 
-186 HRRGHGLLAGPVHGA
+186 
-201 GAIHDHQSVP
+201 
-211 VASEVLLGIPGHIHG
+211 
-226 ATLPVRQDLAGNR
+226 
-239 GCDDVIGV
+239 
-247 QGIGVHDCLTARNLI
+247 
-262 QIRAVALPVV
+262 
-272 PVEGLA
+272 
-278 VLEQRPGGLRRVGEG
+278 GLRRCSFISQILPTQLPYRAGFG
-293 VILLTQ
+293 IDPIFDSVIFTYSISDYK
-299 VVLQNPQ
+299 
-306 GFAQPGQ
+306 GDTMAAQKFYVYEV
-313 NLAVLFVAHAQRT
+313 NRKFVPEDST
-326 SHLSGGSYGI
+326 F
-336 VYVNFDAEGYVN
+336 YVNFDAEGYVN

-438 LILDTVVASYACYA
+438 LILDTIVASYACYA
-452 EKAKAGNIAANMVY
+452 KDAKMGNIAANMVY

-471 SLVADLGVNDTLAS
+471 SIVGALGVNDTLAS
-485 DPVQR
+485 DPIQR

-535 AYFPLTVNVKDPAE
+535 VYFPLTVNVKDPAE

-567 TAFASLTGIPDYDY
+567 TAFASLTGIPDYDH
-581 EYEESLSNYGDQY
+581 EYEESLSNYGESY

-599 GELNRSRGCYAMDV
+599 GELNRSRGCYTMDV
-613 TAYIQR
+613 TAYVQR

>member
-1 MRGFLTGLCRDA
+1 MMNCNKMSLRRAISAL
-13 GVALRTQNVQHFLH
+13 VAL
-27 GRLDAIHDHGEDPGR
+27 
-42 CAADQHCTLL
+42 CAAVVMLGACTEVDDALGSDL
-52 IHGNGLLP
+52 
-60 VPAGNIPEYHPGQLI
+60 IPENQRMTIRIDTLRNLETYIAQSDSVKSRINGSGYAYIGQL
-75 AIALV
+75 
-80 LLLCPVK
+80 
-87 VCHIAATHRRVKLH
+87 R
-101 IGDDIQRLGQLLLG
+101 
-115 QPVLQSNTQD
+115 N
-125 QLKDTAQVGIG
+125 DT
-136 DLVEAPGVPDLFHDI
+136 F
-151 TALDLHQTGILRE
+151 
-164 GDKVVVERAG
+164 
-174 IPLGKIDSQRLS
+174 
-186 HRRGHGLLAGPVHGA
+186 
-201 GAIHDHQSVP
+201 
-211 VASEVLLGIPGHIHG
+211 
-226 ATLPVRQDLAGNR
+226 
-239 GCDDVIGV
+239 
-247 QGIGVHDCLTARNLI
+247 
-262 QIRAVALPVV
+262 
-272 PVEGLA
+272 
-278 VLEQRPGGLRRVGEG
+278 GLRRCSFISQILPTQLPYRAGFG
-293 VILLTQ
+293 IDPIFDSVIFTYSISDYK
-299 VVLQNPQ
+299 
-306 GFAQPGQ
+306 GDTMAAQKFYVYEV
-313 NLAVLFVAHAQRT
+313 NRKFVPEDST
-326 SHLSGGSYGI
+326 F
-336 VYVNFDAEGYVN
+336 YVNFDAEGYVN

-438 LILDTVVASYACYA
+438 LILDTIVASYACYA
-452 EKAKAGNIAANMVY
+452 KDAKMGNIAANMVY

-619 MWSEYQRADGNLD
+619 MWSEYQRADGNID

>member
-1 MRGFLTGLCRDA
+1 MMNCNKMSLRRAISAL
-13 GVALRTQNVQHFLH
+13 VAL
-27 GRLDAIHDHGEDPGR
+27 
-42 CAADQHCTLL
+42 CAAVVMLGACTEVDDALGSDL
-52 IHGNGLLP
+52 
-60 VPAGNIPEYHPGQLI
+60 IPENQRMTIRIDTLRNLETYIAQSDSVKSRIKGSGYAYIGQL
-75 AIALV
+75 
-80 LLLCPVK
+80 
-87 VCHIAATHRRVKLH
+87 R
-101 IGDDIQRLGQLLLG
+101 
-115 QPVLQSNTQD
+115 N
-125 QLKDTAQVGIG
+125 DT
-136 DLVEAPGVPDLFHDI
+136 F
-151 TALDLHQTGILRE
+151 
-164 GDKVVVERAG
+164 
-174 IPLGKIDSQRLS
+174 
-186 HRRGHGLLAGPVHGA
+186 
-201 GAIHDHQSVP
+201 
-211 VASEVLLGIPGHIHG
+211 
-226 ATLPVRQDLAGNR
+226 
-239 GCDDVIGV
+239 
-247 QGIGVHDCLTARNLI
+247 
-262 QIRAVALPVV
+262 
-272 PVEGLA
+272 
-278 VLEQRPGGLRRVGEG
+278 GLRRCSFISQILPTQLPYRAGFG
-293 VILLTQ
+293 IDPIFDSVIFTYSISDYK
-299 VVLQNPQ
+299 
-306 GFAQPGQ
+306 GDTMAAQKFYVYEV
-313 NLAVLFVAHAQRT
+313 NRKFVPEDST
-326 SHLSGGSYGI
+326 F
-336 VYVNFDAEGYVN
+336 YVNFDAEGYVN

-438 LILDTVVASYACYA
+438 LILDTIVASYACYA
-452 EKAKAGNIAANMVY
+452 TDAKMGNIAANMVY

-485 DPVQR
+485 DPAQR

-535 AYFPLTVNVKDPAE
+535 VYFPLTVNVKDPAE

-567 TAFASLTGIPDYDY
+567 TAFASLTGIPDYDH

-613 TAYIQR
+613 TAYVQR
-619 MWSEYQRADGNLD
+619 MWNEYQRADGNLD

>member
-1 MRGFLTGLCRDA
+1 MMNCNKMSLRRAISAL
-13 GVALRTQNVQHFLH
+13 VAL
-27 GRLDAIHDHGEDPGR
+27 
-42 CAADQHCTLL
+42 CAAVVMLGACTEVDDALGSDL
-52 IHGNGLLP
+52 
-60 VPAGNIPEYHPGQLI
+60 IPENQRMTIRIDTLRNLETYIAQSDSVKSRIKGSGYAYIGQL
-75 AIALV
+75 
-80 LLLCPVK
+80 
-87 VCHIAATHRRVKLH
+87 R
-101 IGDDIQRLGQLLLG
+101 
-115 QPVLQSNTQD
+115 N
-125 QLKDTAQVGIG
+125 DT
-136 DLVEAPGVPDLFHDI
+136 F
-151 TALDLHQTGILRE
+151 
-164 GDKVVVERAG
+164 
-174 IPLGKIDSQRLS
+174 
-186 HRRGHGLLAGPVHGA
+186 
-201 GAIHDHQSVP
+201 
-211 VASEVLLGIPGHIHG
+211 
-226 ATLPVRQDLAGNR
+226 
-239 GCDDVIGV
+239 
-247 QGIGVHDCLTARNLI
+247 
-262 QIRAVALPVV
+262 
-272 PVEGLA
+272 
-278 VLEQRPGGLRRVGEG
+278 GLRRCSFISQILPTQLPYRAGFG
-293 VILLTQ
+293 IDPIFDSVIFTYSISDYK
-299 VVLQNPQ
+299 
-306 GFAQPGQ
+306 GDTMAAQKFYVYEV
-313 NLAVLFVAHAQRT
+313 NRKFVPEDST
-326 SHLSGGSYGI
+326 F
-336 VYVNFDAEGYVN
+336 YVNFDAEGYVN

-438 LILDTVVASYACYA
+438 LILDTIVASYACYA
-452 EKAKAGNIAANMVY
+452 TDAKMGNIAANMVY

-471 SLVADLGVNDTLAS
+471 SLVADLGVNDTLAG

-567 TAFASLTGIPDYDY
+567 TAFASLTGIPDYDH

-613 TAYIQR
+613 TAYVQR
-619 MWSEYQRADGNLD
+619 MWNEYQRADGNLD

>member
-1 MRGFLTGLCRDA
+1 MMNCNKMSLRRAISAL
-13 GVALRTQNVQHFLH
+13 VAL
-27 GRLDAIHDHGEDPGR
+27 
-42 CAADQHCTLL
+42 CAAVVMLGACTEVDDALGSDL
-52 IHGNGLLP
+52 
-60 VPAGNIPEYHPGQLI
+60 IPENQRMTIRIDTLRNLETYIAQSDSVKSRIKGSGYAYIGQL
-75 AIALV
+75 
-80 LLLCPVK
+80 
-87 VCHIAATHRRVKLH
+87 R
-101 IGDDIQRLGQLLLG
+101 
-115 QPVLQSNTQD
+115 N
-125 QLKDTAQVGIG
+125 DT
-136 DLVEAPGVPDLFHDI
+136 F
-151 TALDLHQTGILRE
+151 
-164 GDKVVVERAG
+164 
-174 IPLGKIDSQRLS
+174 
-186 HRRGHGLLAGPVHGA
+186 
-201 GAIHDHQSVP
+201 
-211 VASEVLLGIPGHIHG
+211 
-226 ATLPVRQDLAGNR
+226 
-239 GCDDVIGV
+239 
-247 QGIGVHDCLTARNLI
+247 
-262 QIRAVALPVV
+262 
-272 PVEGLA
+272 
-278 VLEQRPGGLRRVGEG
+278 GLRRCSFISQILPTQLPYRAGFG
-293 VILLTQ
+293 IDPIFDSVIFTYSISDYK
-299 VVLQNPQ
+299 
-306 GFAQPGQ
+306 GDTMAAQKFYVYEV
-313 NLAVLFVAHAQRT
+313 NRKFVPEDST
-326 SHLSGGSYGI
+326 F
-336 VYVNFDAEGYVN
+336 YVNFDAEGYVN

-452 EKAKAGNIAANMVY
+452 TDAKMGNIAANMVY

-471 SLVADLGVNDTLAS
+471 SLVADLGVNDTLAG

-567 TAFASLTGIPDYDY
+567 TAFASLTGIPDYDH

-619 MWSEYQRADGNLD
+619 MWNEYQRADGNLD

>member
-1 MRGFLTGLCRDA
+1 MMNCNKMSLRRAISAL
-13 GVALRTQNVQHFLH
+13 VAL
-27 GRLDAIHDHGEDPGR
+27 
-42 CAADQHCTLL
+42 CAAVVMLGACTEVDDALGSDL
-52 IHGNGLLP
+52 
-60 VPAGNIPEYHPGQLI
+60 IPENQRMTIRIDTLRNLETYIAQSDSVKSRIKGSGYAYIGQL
-75 AIALV
+75 
-80 LLLCPVK
+80 
-87 VCHIAATHRRVKLH
+87 R
-101 IGDDIQRLGQLLLG
+101 
-115 QPVLQSNTQD
+115 N
-125 QLKDTAQVGIG
+125 DT
-136 DLVEAPGVPDLFHDI
+136 F
-151 TALDLHQTGILRE
+151 
-164 GDKVVVERAG
+164 
-174 IPLGKIDSQRLS
+174 
-186 HRRGHGLLAGPVHGA
+186 
-201 GAIHDHQSVP
+201 
-211 VASEVLLGIPGHIHG
+211 
-226 ATLPVRQDLAGNR
+226 
-239 GCDDVIGV
+239 
-247 QGIGVHDCLTARNLI
+247 
-262 QIRAVALPVV
+262 
-272 PVEGLA
+272 
-278 VLEQRPGGLRRVGEG
+278 GLRRCSFISQILPTQLPYRAGFG
-293 VILLTQ
+293 IDPIFDSVIFTYSISDYK
-299 VVLQNPQ
+299 
-306 GFAQPGQ
+306 GDTMAAQKFYVYEV
-313 NLAVLFVAHAQRT
+313 NRKFVPEDST
-326 SHLSGGSYGI
+326 F
-336 VYVNFDAEGYVN
+336 YVNFDAEGYVN

-438 LILDTVVASYACYA
+438 LILDTIVASYACYA
-452 EKAKAGNIAANMVY
+452 TDAKMGNIAANMVY

-567 TAFASLTGIPDYDY
+567 TAFASLTGIPDYDH

-613 TAYIQR
+613 TAYVQR
-619 MWSEYQRADGNLD
+619 MWNEYQRADGNLD

>member
-1 MRGFLTGLCRDA
+1 MSLRRAISAL
-13 GVALRTQNVQHFLH
+13 VAL
-27 GRLDAIHDHGEDPGR
+27 
-42 CAADQHCTLL
+42 CAAVVMLGACTEVDDALGSDL
-52 IHGNGLLP
+52 
-60 VPAGNIPEYHPGQLI
+60 IPENQRMTIRIDTLRNLETYIAQSDSVKSRIKGSGYAYIGQL
-75 AIALV
+75 
-80 LLLCPVK
+80 
-87 VCHIAATHRRVKLH
+87 R
-101 IGDDIQRLGQLLLG
+101 
-115 QPVLQSNTQD
+115 N
-125 QLKDTAQVGIG
+125 DT
-136 DLVEAPGVPDLFHDI
+136 F
-151 TALDLHQTGILRE
+151 
-164 GDKVVVERAG
+164 
-174 IPLGKIDSQRLS
+174 
-186 HRRGHGLLAGPVHGA
+186 
-201 GAIHDHQSVP
+201 
-211 VASEVLLGIPGHIHG
+211 
-226 ATLPVRQDLAGNR
+226 
-239 GCDDVIGV
+239 
-247 QGIGVHDCLTARNLI
+247 
-262 QIRAVALPVV
+262 
-272 PVEGLA
+272 
-278 VLEQRPGGLRRVGEG
+278 GLRRCSFISQILPTQLPYRAGFG
-293 VILLTQ
+293 IDPIFDSVIFTYSISDYK
-299 VVLQNPQ
+299 
-306 GFAQPGQ
+306 GDTMAAQKFYVYEV
-313 NLAVLFVAHAQRT
+313 NRKFVPEDST
-326 SHLSGGSYGI
+326 F
-336 VYVNFDAEGYVN
+336 YVNFDAEGYVN

-438 LILDTVVASYACYA
+438 LILDTIVASYACYA
-452 EKAKAGNIAANMVY
+452 TDAKMGNIAANMVY

-567 TAFASLTGIPDYDY
+567 TAFASLTGIPDYDH

-619 MWSEYQRADGNLD
+619 MWNEYQRADGNLD

>member
-1 MRGFLTGLCRDA
+1 MMNCNKMSLRRAISAL
-13 GVALRTQNVQHFLH
+13 VAL
-27 GRLDAIHDHGEDPGR
+27 
-42 CAADQHCTLL
+42 CAAVVMLGACTEVDDALGSDL
-52 IHGNGLLP
+52 
-60 VPAGNIPEYHPGQLI
+60 IPENQRMTIRIDTLRNLETYIAQSDSVKSRIKGSGYAYIGQL
-75 AIALV
+75 
-80 LLLCPVK
+80 
-87 VCHIAATHRRVKLH
+87 R
-101 IGDDIQRLGQLLLG
+101 
-115 QPVLQSNTQD
+115 N
-125 QLKDTAQVGIG
+125 DT
-136 DLVEAPGVPDLFHDI
+136 F
-151 TALDLHQTGILRE
+151 
-164 GDKVVVERAG
+164 
-174 IPLGKIDSQRLS
+174 
-186 HRRGHGLLAGPVHGA
+186 
-201 GAIHDHQSVP
+201 
-211 VASEVLLGIPGHIHG
+211 
-226 ATLPVRQDLAGNR
+226 
-239 GCDDVIGV
+239 
-247 QGIGVHDCLTARNLI
+247 
-262 QIRAVALPVV
+262 
-272 PVEGLA
+272 
-278 VLEQRPGGLRRVGEG
+278 GLRRCSFISQILPTQLPYRAGFG
-293 VILLTQ
+293 IDPIFDSVIFTYSISDY
-299 VVLQNPQ
+299 Q
-306 GFAQPGQ
+306 GDTMAAQKFYVYEV
-313 NLAVLFVAHAQRT
+313 NRKFVPEDST
-326 SHLSGGSYGI
+326 F
-336 VYVNFDAEGYVN
+336 YVNFDAEGYVN

-438 LILDTVVASYACYA
+438 LILDTIVASYACYA
-452 EKAKAGNIAANMVY
+452 KDAKMGNIAANMVY

-471 SLVADLGVNDTLAS
+471 SLVADLGVNDTLAG
-485 DPVQR
+485 DPAQR

-567 TAFASLTGIPDYDY
+567 TAFASLTGIPDYDH

-613 TAYIQR
+613 TAYVQR
-619 MWSEYQRADGNLD
+619 MWNEYQRADGNLD

>member
-1 MRGFLTGLCRDA
+1 MMNCNKMSLHRAISAL
-13 GVALRTQNVQHFLH
+13 VAL
-27 GRLDAIHDHGEDPGR
+27 
-42 CAADQHCTLL
+42 CAAVVMLGACTEVDDALGSDL
-52 IHGNGLLP
+52 
-60 VPAGNIPEYHPGQLI
+60 IPENQRMTIRIDTLRNLETYIAQSDSVKSRIKGSGYAYIGQL
-75 AIALV
+75 
-80 LLLCPVK
+80 
-87 VCHIAATHRRVKLH
+87 R
-101 IGDDIQRLGQLLLG
+101 
-115 QPVLQSNTQD
+115 N
-125 QLKDTAQVGIG
+125 DT
-136 DLVEAPGVPDLFHDI
+136 F
-151 TALDLHQTGILRE
+151 
-164 GDKVVVERAG
+164 
-174 IPLGKIDSQRLS
+174 
-186 HRRGHGLLAGPVHGA
+186 
-201 GAIHDHQSVP
+201 
-211 VASEVLLGIPGHIHG
+211 
-226 ATLPVRQDLAGNR
+226 
-239 GCDDVIGV
+239 
-247 QGIGVHDCLTARNLI
+247 
-262 QIRAVALPVV
+262 
-272 PVEGLA
+272 
-278 VLEQRPGGLRRVGEG
+278 GLRRCSFISQILPTQLPYRAGFG
-293 VILLTQ
+293 IDPIFDSVIFTYSISDYK
-299 VVLQNPQ
+299 
-306 GFAQPGQ
+306 GDTMAAQKFYVYEV
-313 NLAVLFVAHAQRT
+313 NRKFVPEDST
-326 SHLSGGSYGI
+326 F
-336 VYVNFDAEGYVN
+336 YVNFDAEGYVN

-452 EKAKAGNIAANMVY
+452 KDAKMGNIAANMVY

-471 SLVADLGVNDTLAS
+471 SLVADLGVNDTLAG

-567 TAFASLTGIPDYDY
+567 TAFASLTGIPDYDH

-619 MWSEYQRADGNLD
+619 MWNEYQRADGNLD